1 MDFDVMITQELAGCL
16 APLDIQSAILLLLLL
31 SLVIHRISTTRFIS
45 AFPTLHIASF
55 THERHTSFYSFA
67 PLNKRKPGWSLF
79 QHFLRDQYCFL
90 LDSSSS
96 SNKDTCFHMEKSS
109 LADKTNPTLDKSRKK
124 KKTKKRHA
132 FANRVSDPYKKK
144 RDEQENGV
152 GDIIDQPTNK
162 IKRRGSH

>member
-1 MDFDVMITQELAGCL
+1 MITQELAGCL

-96 SNKDTCFHMEKSS
+96 SNKDTCFHMEKVRS
-109 LADKTNPTLDKSRKK
+109 LIKPIQPWTTAGKKRQKRDMRSLIVFRTRTKK
-124 KKTKKRHA
+124 KEMNKRMEWGISSINRQTK
-132 FANRVSDPYKKK
+132 
-144 RDEQENGV
+144 
-152 GDIIDQPTNK
+152 
-162 IKRRGSH
+162 

>member
-1 MDFDVMITQELAGCL
+1 MLLLISKVRFSFSSSYLLSSIEYPQLVSSQPSLHCTSHHSRTNVTQVSTRSLLSTKGNPDGVCFNTFFEINTVSYL
-16 APLDIQSAILLLLLL
+16 ILLLLPTKIPVSTWRKVR
-31 SLVIHRISTTRFIS
+31 SLIKPIQPWTT
-45 AFPTLHIASF
+45 A
-55 THERHTSFYSFA
+55 
-67 PLNKRKPGWSLF
+67 G
-79 QHFLRDQYCFL
+79 
-90 LDSSSS
+90 
-96 SNKDTCFHMEKSS
+96 
-109 LADKTNPTLDKSRKK
+109 K

>member
-96 SNKDTCFHMEKSS
+96 SNKDTCFHMEKVRS
-109 LADKTNPTLDKSRKK
+109 LIKPIQPWTTAG
-124 KKTKKRHA
+124 KKRRKRDMRSLIV
-132 FANRVSDPYKKK
+132 FRTRTKKK

>member
-1 MDFDVMITQELAGCL
+1 MHLRF
-16 APLDIQSAILLLLLL
+16 SFSFSYLL
-31 SLVIHRISTTRFIS
+31 SSIEYPQLVSMPPSLDQKSSTGTTPEHLCDPPS
-45 AFPTLHIASF
+45 LHCPSHHVHI
-55 THERHTSFYSFA
+55 TTSHKSYSFP
-67 PLNKRKPGWSLF
+67 PLNKRKTGWSLF
-79 QHFLRDQYCFL
+79 QQFLRDQYCFL

-96 SNKDTCFHMEKSS
+96 SNKDTCFHMEKVRS
-109 LADKTNPTLDKSRKK
+109 LIKPIQPWTTAGK

>member
-96 SNKDTCFHMEKSS
+96 SNKDTCFHMEKVRS
-109 LADKTNPTLDKSRKK
+109 LIKPIQPWTTAGE